1 MRTLFGGF
9 FAVILVGLS
18 PAIAA
23 DGCGAGCSAT
33 VSGACVVDGWGRGA
47 TVWNE
52 CPVTTR
58 PRPRCPSGFV
68 WSRSFQACKQTV
80 QDWIGGS

>member
-1 MRTLFGGF
+1 MRTLFGF
-9 FAVILVGLS
+9 LFAVILVSLS

-23 DGCGAGCSAT
+23 DGCGPGCHALF
-33 VSGACVVDGWGRGA
+33 SGACVVDGWGRGA
-47 TVWNE
+47 AVSNE

-58 PRPRCPSGFV
+58 QRPPCPPGFV

-80 QDWIGGS
+80 RDWLGG